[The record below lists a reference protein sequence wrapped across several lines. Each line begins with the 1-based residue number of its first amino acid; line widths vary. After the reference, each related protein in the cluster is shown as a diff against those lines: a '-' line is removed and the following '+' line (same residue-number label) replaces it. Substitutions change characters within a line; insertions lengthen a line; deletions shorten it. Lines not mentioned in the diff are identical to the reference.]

1 MADTIDLTPLL
12 LEIRETNRLTQSLRD
27 LAIKDDTPAER
38 VKDQL
43 PEILAERRFIDKQ
56 MNQAEDLNIKAGKAF
71 VEPFD
76 KIITGLAEQNQEIND
91 FLVDNAHAVREF
103 VDIQTDTLNETK
115 KQTAILNMNALG
127 IEKMVESFD
136 KNIKLAEETDKA
148 FIEAMKTQ
156 TEQIES
162 ASPFLNDLITKQDE
176 SKKVKP
182 KPKTGKEEEAQT
194 DDRDFLQKTVG
205 FLTSPIKS
213 LKDTFDSFSKSFTIG
228 NATLVTVLTLLVTG
242 LIAFFPKFSNF
253 VGALAAIIGNLVTGD
268 FEAAGQIAADNIG
281 GIIILGLLM
290 FRKRVMKLF
299 MARVMP
305 VIAASYVGLTIKTF
319 LSTFAAVGRGL
330 LALNPAARLAQALLA
345 IIVVFGKSIVEGFQ
359 KGGFKGMIAAIIT
372 QIFNMIGAV
381 FKFIG
386 KCLSFLFGGTTAP
399 DDVEPRQM
407 GGAVAGGS
415 PYLVGEQGA
424 ELFVPGSAGSIV
436 PGLGGGNVVINNNQV
451 NQSASTSNHQHTN
464 TSIVDSQQ
472 EITGL

>member
-1 MADTIDLTPLL
+1 M
-12 LEIRETNRLTQSLRD
+12 
-27 LAIKDDTPAER
+27 
-38 VKDQL
+38 
-43 PEILAERRFIDKQ
+43 
-56 MNQAEDLNIKAGKAF
+56 
-71 VEPFD
+71 
-76 KIITGLAEQNQEIND
+76 
-91 FLVDNAHAVREF
+91 
-103 VDIQTDTLNETK
+103 
-115 KQTAILNMNALG
+115 
-127 IEKMVESFD
+127 
-136 KNIKLAEETDKA
+136 
-148 FIEAMKTQ
+148 
-156 TEQIES
+156 
-162 ASPFLNDLITKQDE
+162 
-176 SKKVKP
+176 
-182 KPKTGKEEEAQT
+182 
-194 DDRDFLQKTVG
+194 G

-213 LKDTFDSFSKSFTIG
+213 LKNTFDSFSKSFTIG

-242 LIAFFPKFSNF
+242 LLAFFPKFSNF

-372 QIFNMIGAV
+372 QIFSMIGAV
-381 FKFIG
+381 FKLIG
-386 KCLSFLFGGTTAP
+386 KGLSFLFGGTTAP

>member
-43 PEILAERRFIDKQ
+43 PEILAERRFIDEQIDNADTIAASTEKSL
-56 MNQAEDLNIKAGKAF
+56 EPLNEI
-71 VEPFD
+71 V
-76 KIITGLAEQNQEIND
+76 TGLADRNQDIND
-91 FLVDNAHAVREF
+91 FVLENAEALRDF
-103 VDIQTDTLNETK
+103 VDIQMDTLDEIK

-127 IEKMVESFD
+127 IEKVFQSIDNQTKKM
-136 KNIKLAEETDKA
+136 EELDKA
-148 FIEAMKTQ
+148 VIGEMKTQ
-156 TEQIES
+156 AEQIEK
-162 ASPFLNDLITKQDE
+162 ASPVPITKKEDE
-176 SKKVKP
+176 AKKVKP
-182 KPKTGKEEEAQT
+182 KPATGKEEEEQK
-194 DDRDFLQKTVG
+194 DDRTFLQKTVG
-205 FLTSPIKS
+205 FITSPIKS
-213 LKDTFDSFSKSFTIG
+213 LKNTFDSFSKSFTIG

-253 VGALAAIIGNLVTGD
+253 VGALASIIGNLVTGD

-345 IIVVFGKSIVEGFQ
+345 IIVVFGKSIVDGFR
-359 KGGFKGMIAAIIT
+359 KGGFKGMISAIIT
-372 QIFNMIGAV
+372 QIFSMIGAV
-381 FKFIG
+381 FKLIG
-386 KCLSFLFGGTTAP
+386 KGLSFLFGGTTAP